1 MIINNRAI
9 QIYRKMNTSSAPAVV
24 VVGEHHNIEEVMNH
38 VDCENYILI
47 NIATVNWN
55 DDLSPWYMDRLFKSD
70 QPYNGKA
77 DDFIQ
82 EISNIIIPAIQNE
95 LKNTVDYYCIAG
107 YSLAG
112 MFSLY
117 SLYKTDIFR
126 RVASVSGSLWY
137 PGLVEFI
144 EKGKPYVK
152 PDKIY
157 FSLGDIESKSRNA
170 LMTTVKDCTIRLRDF
185 YAQCGIDTVFEENPG
200 NHFQNAAERIA
211 KGISWILK

>member
-1 MIINNRAI
+1 MIVNNREI
-9 QIYRKMNTSSAPAVV
+9 QIYRNMNTSSAPAVV
-24 VVGEHHNIEEVMNH
+24 VIGEHDNIEEVMNH
-38 VDCENYILI
+38 IECDNYILI

-77 DDFIQ
+77 DDFIS
-82 EISNIIIPAIQNE
+82 EITDIIIPSIQIE
-95 LKNTVDYYCIAG
+95 LRDSVSYYSIAG

-117 SLYKTDIFR
+117 SIYKTDIFR

-137 PGLVEFI
+137 PGLVDFV
-144 EKGKPYVK
+144 EKEKSCVK

-157 FSLGDIESKSRNA
+157 FSLGDRENNSRNVTMA
-170 LMTTVKDCTIRLRDF
+170 TVKDCTSRLRDF
-185 YAQCGIDTVFEENPG
+185 YTKCGIDTVFEENPG
-200 NHFQNAAERIA
+200 NHFQDVAERLA